1 MSFDHVFALDARHDS
16 AQLWSRLAEQAQA
29 WLDEQGLAGRDA
41 IVLLPFAQHLA
52 PARRAWRA
60 LSRWQPRVETTHSLA
75 SALGPSALPRP
86 QQISLDAGMDALAA
100 RDLLQSQ
107 SWARAWRE
115 RDARAFEQGVL
126 SLVELAHALWRRAG
140 QLAPN
145 EREAYWQR
153 GRDTLALGGDTGQL
167 ERALGLVALEWAASD
182 ERQPATDALFEL
194 RPSAWLHLQCGGPD
208 PLAEALLRHALEQ
221 GVPVLRLSAELELEH
236 LALAPQPPACRLEQ
250 ALCAD
255 FEDLA
260 QCSAAAVL
268 QHLRE
273 GRAPVALIAQDRVLL
288 RRVRA
293 LLERRGVGLAD
304 ETGWT
309 LATTAVAAQLMA
321 LLRAARRDALL
332 DDWLAWLKTPLA
344 AGLRERAGAAALL
357 SLEAR
362 CRQRGW
368 VRPDALREAAL
379 TPAAARLWQLAR
391 EALGLRLAEGG
402 LRHLRSLAPVGE
414 RRQVLLLPAG
424 VRRGRLVRGSRCGLV
439 GLRLRRGAGLRE
451 VARVLLRERR
461 LQIVD
466 EPGPEEAPFELAP
479 LGAGEL
485 CHRWPRCCATHAPR
499 RAPRGS
505 SCSGS
510 CRRGSCSSRRRRSA
524 AGSPRRC

>member
-208 PLAEALLRHALEQ
+208 PLAEI
-221 GVPVLRLSAELELEH
+221 
-236 LALAPQPPACRLEQ
+236 
-250 ALCAD
+250 
-255 FEDLA
+255 
-260 QCSAAAVL
+260 
-268 QHLRE
+268 
-273 GRAPVALIAQDRVLL
+273 GRAHV
-288 RRVRA
+288 
-293 LLERRGVGLAD
+293 
-304 ETGWT
+304 
-309 LATTAVAAQLMA
+309 
-321 LLRAARRDALL
+321 
-332 DDWLAWLKTPLA
+332 
-344 AGLRERAGAAALL
+344 
-357 SLEAR
+357 
-362 CRQRGW
+362 
-368 VRPDALREAAL
+368 
-379 TPAAARLWQLAR
+379 
-391 EALGLRLAEGG
+391 
-402 LRHLRSLAPVGE
+402 
-414 RRQVLLLPAG
+414 
-424 VRRGRLVRGSRCGLV
+424 
-439 GLRLRRGAGLRE
+439 
-451 VARVLLRERR
+451 
-461 LQIVD
+461 
-466 EPGPEEAPFELAP
+466 
-479 LGAGEL
+479 
-485 CHRWPRCCATHAPR
+485 
-499 RAPRGS
+499 
-505 SCSGS
+505 
-510 CRRGSCSSRRRRSA
+510 
-524 AGSPRRC
+524 